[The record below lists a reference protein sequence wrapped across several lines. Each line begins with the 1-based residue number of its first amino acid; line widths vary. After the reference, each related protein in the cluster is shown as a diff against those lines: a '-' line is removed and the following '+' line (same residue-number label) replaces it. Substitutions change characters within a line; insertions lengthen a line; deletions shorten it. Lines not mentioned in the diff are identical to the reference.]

1 MDIFQKQLFCISLSE
16 KFQRVL
22 HLSIDVSVAKSSGR
36 IHVMANIDLMHEYF
50 RISDIVWQHLFHDF
64 WFRGND
70 IYDLYRC
77 FSFVNKRDYNLT
89 IFYLQK
95 ILFMFCRLY

>member
-1 MDIFQKQLFCISLSE
+1 MFQKQLSCISLSE

-22 HLSIDVSVAKSSGR
+22 HPSIDVYVAKSSSR
-36 IHVMANIDLMHEYF
+36 IHVTANADLMHECF

-64 WFRGND
+64 WFWGND

-77 FSFVNKRDYNLT
+77 FRLKLSQSKRLQFDY
-89 IFYLQK
+89 F
-95 ILFMFCRLY
+95 LFGEDPFHVL